1 MNTITTTDGE
11 RLAVYAY
18 GDSSRTPL
26 VLVHGYPDDHSVWQR
41 VIPHLTD
48 DFYVV
53 AYDVRGA
60 GESTTP
66 ASSDAYTLSQLSHD
80 LATFIDEV
88 LEGRPFHL
96 VGHDWGSIQSWE
108 SVTSQEFEGKILS
121 YTSISGPN
129 LDYSALVMR
138 QRASRPLDLARAFAP
153 QWYVGVLYVP
163 FLPTLLWNSITPEKW
178 QKRVAAEEN
187 DDTIPVNPNVS
198 DNGRNGSH
206 LYRANFG
213 SRFSSPQPRKPIC
226 PVQAIVAVDDKIVH
240 PSLINEMRR
249 WSDDYTQ
256 TYVDGGHW
264 AALGNPEGVAEAI
277 ASFAKKV

>member
-1 MNTITTTDGE
+1 MATVSFDNATRVYPGADTPSVDALNLDIADGE
-11 RLAVYAY
+11 F
-18 GDSSRTPL
+18 L
-26 VLVHGYPDDHSVWQR
+26 V
-41 VIPHLTD
+41 
-48 DFYVV
+48 
-53 AYDVRGA
+53 
-60 GESTTP
+60 
-66 ASSDAYTLSQLSHD
+66 
-80 LATFIDEV
+80 
-88 LEGRPFHL
+88 
-96 VGHDWGSIQSWE
+96 
-108 SVTSQEFEGKILS
+108 
-121 YTSISGPN
+121 
-129 LDYSALVMR
+129 
-138 QRASRPLDLARAFAP
+138 
-153 QWYVGVLYVP
+153 
-163 FLPTLLWNSITPEKW
+163 
-178 QKRVAAEEN
+178 
-187 DDTIPVNPNVS
+187 PNVS